1 MPTVH
6 STGRNTPPPPPP
18 PAKRACG
25 PLLAQA
31 AAVAPSAGRDLQ
43 TWFAYDLL
51 RDKLVRV
58 VGHRAKRQ
66 LWRDRKRSTY
76 LVIDD
81 DVLPRD
87 RRTDEY
93 LKKLQPV
100 AEAAQARSA
109 PFLSDTLKCFICSGG
124 CGQFAWKPNYKM
136 PERWELL
143 NEAIQRHR
151 DCLSASEQAAL
162 PYNRVRCARCP
173 ASGGIISVSTMAVP
187 PAASPAGPGGA
198 APAAAHQPQP
208 QPAAPQPAQESGAQ
222 EVLSGLCDDVEEM
235 QLQVCRGCRSGCTDC
250 FPPNEINMSE
260 MSACSAEEFDTQ
272 RAATIAVLTAVNE
285 NWTQW
290 VNDINFHGTTIWA
303 CSDTVLV
310 GALLEPRVFELKA
323 LACKTKGTGR
333 AKKLLRRWIETTI
346 ADAKTESVI
355 VLEATN
361 EVLT

>member
-58 VGHRAKRQ
+58 VGHRAKRR

-109 PFLSDTLKCFICSGG
+109 PFLSDTLTCFICSGG
-124 CGQFAWKPNYKM
+124 CGQFAWKPGYKM

-143 NEAIQRHR
+143 DEAIQRHR

-162 PYNRVRCARCP
+162 PYNRVRCTRCP
-173 ASGGIISVSTMAVP
+173 TPGGIISVSTMAVP

-198 APAAAHQPQP
+198 APAAAHHRGVLNSDESSPYDRRLLASQP
-208 QPAAPQPAQESGAQ
+208 
-222 EVLSGLCDDVEEM
+222 
-235 QLQVCRGCRSGCTDC
+235 
-250 FPPNEINMSE
+250 SE
-260 MSACSAEEFDTQ
+260 M
-272 RAATIAVLTAVNE
+272 
-285 NWTQW
+285 
-290 VNDINFHGTTIWA
+290 
-303 CSDTVLV
+303 
-310 GALLEPRVFELKA
+310 
-323 LACKTKGTGR
+323 
-333 AKKLLRRWIETTI
+333 
-346 ADAKTESVI
+346 
-355 VLEATN
+355 
-361 EVLT
+361 